1 MVEAKNFVEKELGK
15 SLDETQQTET
25 VPEAKEQIPVYT
37 PPPPQLQE
45 SVPQMPE
52 FFTQQAPVVQVIEK
66 IIYKKQR
73 IHGFFR
79 TLTIIALLVIWFL
92 MLGESTNMIS
102 LSINNFNLHQIYPL
116 VIIFSTI
123 IIRSYKWLLG
133 KIFGLILFL
142 TVFWWIFTIGIY
154 TSLNPSTKRKEGI
167 QREYQLPKADKK
179 TNIYMETMIGNSS
192 IIWKNTTG
200 KTILWSW
207 NSDRKI
213 LLASGENNNIAYLK
227 IKEDSNRNVLQK
239 YRSNSNLQVPNDKL
253 FDFIYIKNLFWLHTI
268 DFTTF
273 KRKALKF
280 HAGID
285 DISINIGNVLSGN
298 TIEIQGAAAN
308 IQIDVPK
315 DIGVIMYY
323 KHLLGMLDTPQF
335 DVLSWHYFQ
344 SQNLSGAKGIVNIY
358 INIWVGNTKINRV
371 DAK

>member
-25 VPEAKEQIPVYT
+25 VSETKEQIPIYT
-37 PPPPQLQE
+37 PPPPQPEE
-45 SVPQMPE
+45 SIPQMPE
-52 FFTQQAPVVQVIEK
+52 FFTQQAPIVQVVEK

-79 TLTIIALLVIWFL
+79 TLTIIALLVIGFL
-92 MLGESTNMIS
+92 MLGESTDMIS

-167 QREYQLPKADKK
+167 QRKYQLPKVEKK
-179 TNIYMETMIGNSS
+179 TNIYMETLIGNSS
-192 IIWKNTTG
+192 IVWKDITG
-200 KTILWSW
+200 TAIVWSW

-213 LLASGENNNIAYLK
+213 LLTSGENNNISYLK

-239 YRSNSNLQVPNDKL
+239 YRSNSNLVVPNDKL
-253 FDFIYIKNLFWLHTI
+253 FDFIYIKNLLWLHTI
-268 DFTTF
+268 DLTTF
-273 KRKALKF
+273 KRKILKF

-298 TIEIQGAAAN
+298 KIEIQGAATN
-308 IQIDVPK
+308 IQIDIPK
-315 DIGVIMYY
+315 DIWVIMYY
-323 KHLLGMLDTPQF
+323 KHLLGILDTPQF
-335 DVLSWHYFQ
+335 DALSWHYFQ
-344 SQNLSGAKGIVNIY
+344 SQNLSGAKGIVNIS
-358 INIWVGNTKINRV
+358 INIWVGKTKINRV
-371 DAK
+371 EPK